1 MFNANQTNCSIKLAH
16 TRTRTQTQT
25 QTQTRK
31 DEAFFL
37 ETLERRVAEERNTLE
52 ALRSESVGCA
62 DPAGLAKDALYR
74 GKALQRFVLTD
85 VSEAMPDA
93 ELTEPVIASLI
104 TTANDFVR
112 IGLMLREL
120 ARKDERLVEH
130 EGEKRRG

>member
-16 TRTRTQTQT
+16 TRTRTEI

-62 DPAGLAKDALYR
+62 DPAGLAKDALSR